1 MFYIPGSPQK
11 YKKYWGKIRKKAP
24 KVPDLTC
31 PAIDNIL
38 DRLEKS
44 IDGKSL
50 TKAKYKMYERQLEK
64 LRKANEQLRES
75 GIYWHDQC
83 KEVVRD
89 FFGKKINFFGRK

>member
-50 TKAKYKMYERQLEK
+50 TKAKYKIYELS
-64 LRKANEQLRES
+64 L
-75 GIYWHDQC
+75 IH
-83 KEVVRD
+83 
-89 FFGKKINFFGRK
+89 I

>member
-75 GIYWHDQC
+75 GIYCCLLYTSDAAD
-83 KEVVRD
+83 E
-89 FFGKKINFFGRK
+89 

>member
-1 MFYIPGSPQK
+1 MFYIPSSPKK

-31 PAIDNIL
+31 PSIDDL
-38 DRLEKS
+38 LTRLEKS
-44 IDGKSL
+44 IGGKPL
-50 TKAKYKMYERQLEK
+50 TPAKYKMYERQLEK
-64 LRKANEQLRES
+64 LRKSNEQLRES

-89 FFGKKINFFGRK
+89 FFGKRINIFKS